1 MVVWKQGLG
10 EGLFVTREVFNLIWE
25 TAAIFAAIFAL
36 LFWKFSSQGVALRWG
51 VLLGALALML
61 VVTYRRLRRLHR
73 ARQEQQ
79 GPGSPPPPGP
89 LPPLPPQ

>member
-1 MVVWKQGLG
+1 M
-10 EGLFVTREVFNLIWE
+10 TREQFNFIWE

-61 VVTYRRLRRLHR
+61 VVTYRRLRRLHS

-79 GPGSPPPPGP
+79 EPGSRLPFGP

>member
-1 MVVWKQGLG
+1 M
-10 EGLFVTREVFNLIWE
+10 TREVFNLIWE

-36 LFWKFSSQGVALRWG
+36 LFWRFSSQGAALRWG

-79 GPGSPPPPGP
+79 GPGSPPPFGP